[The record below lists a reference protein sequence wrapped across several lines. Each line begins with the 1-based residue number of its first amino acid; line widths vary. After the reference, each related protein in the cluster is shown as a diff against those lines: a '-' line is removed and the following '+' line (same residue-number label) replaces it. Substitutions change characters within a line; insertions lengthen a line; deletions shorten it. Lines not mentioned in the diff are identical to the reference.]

1 MDDIKNQFSE
11 VKNKWAV
18 VYAAALSNPQLWKP
32 HLPNTSLEMLN
43 EVVETVSIWLER
55 SKAPNGF
62 SPGYHLA
69 KSLAAIYLPSL
80 LSTVQQL
87 EAGNYSHLQNF
98 VNYLINTLAVIHTAV
113 VYAPKNHQES
123 INANFTAEL
132 SQALSLMNTAQREL
146 SKKIELLDKS
156 SILVEEIEES
166 HGTVKNAEKEIETCK
181 DKVTEIQEQTNKY
194 LNNAA
199 VEFEKIKQIRSEY
212 IQVVENNKSE
222 FEAQLNKHRINHDD
236 QFTNFDREYRKLLGD
251 CAELDNQLK
260 VMINQLSEL
269 QEKCVEQEKII
280 DSILPRGAS
289 AGLAAAFS
297 ERGKQLERSKWI
309 WLTAFA
315 FSILLLSGFALY
327 LLVGMAVPEETTF
340 WNQLMLRLPLAAPM
354 VWLGWFSAIQYGNV
368 IRVQEDYAFKEATS
382 KAFQG
387 YRDHMEHLR
396 NVDLDEGKTALT
408 LLSEVTINVLSR
420 EPLRIYGKT
429 EQDASPTHGF
439 MNFWRRGDQRSTSET
454 TRNNASK

>member
-11 VKNKWAV
+11 VKNKWAT

-43 EVVETVSIWLER
+43 EVVEAVSIWLER

-87 EAGNYSHLQNF
+87 EAGNYNHLQNF

-146 SKKIELLDKS
+146 SEKIELLDKS
-156 SILVEEIEES
+156 NILVGEIEES
-166 HGTVKNAEKEIETCK
+166 HETVKNAEKEIETCK
-181 DKVTEIQEQTNKY
+181 NKVTEIREQSNKY
-194 LNNAA
+194 LNNVAD
-199 VEFEKIKQIRSEY
+199 EFERIKQI
-212 IQVVENNKSE
+212 KSE
-222 FEAQLNKHRINHDD
+222 FEAQLNLHSTKHDD
-236 QFTNFDREYRKLLGD
+236 QLTNFDSEYRKLLGD
-251 CAELDNQLK
+251 CTALDNRLQ
-260 VMINQLSEL
+260 VMISELSEL
-269 QEKCVEQEKII
+269 QEKCIEQEKII

-309 WLTAFA
+309 WFAAFVI
-315 FSILLLSGFALY
+315 SIILLSVFAVY

-396 NVDLDEGKTALT
+396 DVDLDEGKTALT

-439 MNFWRRGDQRSTSET
+439 MRFWEKGGNKSTNET
-454 TRNNASK
+454 TGNNASK